1 MEEVA
6 KIAILDA
13 DTLEPLFINISPL
26 KVSVSREKRA
36 TKFAVEDGTERSDH
50 VVTELAEVVIDL
62 ISVED
67 IKNAYQ
73 ALFTAWEKNTLV
85 TFQSRVCSIEKM
97 LIVAIPHDED
107 ADRFNAFTGTIRL
120 QEFLEVKP
128 ETGALPP
135 RKVASKKQSSTSKRG
150 QVRGQEAATPEA
162 KVKSQGALREVVVAS
177 VDYFKKRGKPSA
189 PN

>member
-85 TFQSRVCSIEKM
+85 TFQSRVCNIEKM

-128 ETGALPP
+128 ETGALPQ
-135 RKVASKKQSSTSKRG
+135 RKVVSKKQSSTSKRG
-150 QVRGQEAATPEA
+150 QVRGQEAGTAET
-162 KVKSQGALREVVVAS
+162 KVKGQSAARELAGGVAGW
-177 VDYFKKRGKPSA
+177 FK
-189 PN
+189 

>member
-6 KIAILDA
+6 KVAILDA
-13 DTLEPLFINISPL
+13 DTLAPLFINLHPL

-85 TFQSRVCSIEKM
+85 TFQSRVCNIEKM

-107 ADRFNAFTGTIRL
+107 AERFNAFTGTIRL

-135 RKVASKKQSSTSKRG
+135 RKVASKKQSSTAKRG
-150 QVRGQEAATPEA
+150 QVRGQAAGTAES
-162 KVKSQGALREVVVAS
+162 KVKSQSAARELAGGVAGW
-177 VDYFKKRGKPSA
+177 FK
-189 PN
+189 